1 MRLFLRD
8 APWENATLLLNRD
21 VKKRLIRVMRMKQ
34 GDQLEV
40 AVPDHRWVCAIEEV
54 LPDGVLLRML
64 KMLPVE
70 AATRPKLILGQAIP
84 KGERFEWLIQKGT
97 ELGISEIYPLITDR
111 TIVRPEN
118 IDAKLQRWN
127 EIAMSA
133 AEQSE
138 NANPSTVWPPKTI
151 QAFLDR
157 PLEGLKILLH
167 ERQGEK
173 SLKQLLNDSNY
184 YNNSTIFIVGPEG
197 GWTSSETQQF
207 ENAGYTKVHLG
218 SRIMRSDTAG
228 LALAAIIQYERGDF
242 AT

>member
-8 APWENATLLLNRD
+8 APWENGTLLLNRD
-21 VKKRLIRVMRMKQ
+21 IKKRLIRVMRMKQ

-40 AVPDHRWVCAIEEV
+40 AIPGHRWVCTIEEV
-54 LPDGVLLRML
+54 LTDGVLLRML

-70 AATRPKLILGQAIP
+70 AASKTKLILGQAIP
-84 KGERFEWLIQKGT
+84 KGERFEWLIQKAT

-118 IDAKLQRWN
+118 IDKKLQRWN

-138 NANPSTVWPPKTI
+138 NANPLTVWPPKTI
-151 QAFLDR
+151 QAFLER
-157 PLEGLKILLH
+157 PLDGLKIMLH
-167 ERQGEK
+167 ERQGAK
-173 SLKQLLNDSNY
+173 SLKELLTDPKY
-184 YNNSTIFIVGPEG
+184 YNASIIFIVGPEG
-197 GWTSSETQQF
+197 GWTPEETRRF
-207 ENAGYTKVHLG
+207 ENAGYEKVHLG
-218 SRIMRSDTAG
+218 SRIMRADTAG

-242 AT
+242 SS